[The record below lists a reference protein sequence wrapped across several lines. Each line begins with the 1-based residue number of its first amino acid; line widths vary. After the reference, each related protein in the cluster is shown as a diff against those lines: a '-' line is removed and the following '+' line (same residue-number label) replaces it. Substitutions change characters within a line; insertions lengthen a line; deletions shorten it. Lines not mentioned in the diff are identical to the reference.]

1 MKQNKLE
8 ALTAKREQINAQIQ
22 ALRAKQQSQ
31 QRKQETRR
39 KILIGGV
46 VLKMLKTGEMPKE
59 RLTAL
64 LDKHL
69 ASARDRALFD
79 LPPKQQPA
87 APSSEEGS
95 TRG

>member
-8 ALTAKREQINAQIQ
+8 VLTAKREQINAQIQ
-22 ALRAKQQSQ
+22 ALRAKEQTQ

-59 RLTAL
+59 RLTAI

-69 ASARDRALFD
+69 ASDRDRVLFD
-79 LPPKQQPA
+79 LPPLPKQQPP
-87 APSSEEGS
+87 PS
-95 TRG
+95 TAND

>member
-1 MKQNKLE
+1 MATDKLK

-22 ALRAKQQSQ
+22 ALRAKEQTQ

-46 VLKMLKTGEMPKE
+46 VLKMLKTGEMPQE
-59 RLTAL
+59 RLTAI

-69 ASARDRALFD
+69 QSDRDRALFD
-79 LPPKQQPA
+79 LSPLPKQQPP
-87 APSSEEGS
+87 PS
-95 TRG
+95 TAND